1 MFHLLLPLLLAG
13 PARADEA
20 LRARV
25 VDLLSGLESSPSA
38 ADWSALGAGAE
49 AELLAIAADS
59 SMLPT
64 QRANALLAL
73 GNFPTDRAHAMLS
86 TTLGDASANV
96 LLRRKA
102 CSGLAQ
108 GWGAAAV
115 PALAAALGDG
125 DVQLRQSAAGALA
138 KVQDPTAV
146 EALRAR
152 LAVETNASV
161 KQVIEKAVKP

>member
-20 LRARV
+20 LHARV
-25 VDLLSGLESSPSA
+25 VDLVSGLESSPSA
-38 ADWSALGAGAE
+38 ADWTALGAGAE
-49 AELLAIAADS
+49 AELVAIAADS
-59 SMLPT
+59 GMLPT
-64 QRANALLAL
+64 QRGNALLAL
-73 GNFPTDRAHAMLS
+73 GNFPTERARGLLVGTLS
-86 TTLGDASANV
+86 DASANV

-102 CSGLAQ
+102 CSALAQ
-108 GWGAAAV
+108 GWGADAV
-115 PALAAALGDG
+115 PALAVALGDA
-125 DVQLRQSAAGALA
+125 DVQLRQSAASALA
-138 KVQDPTAV
+138 KVSDPAAA